1 MITVKLTEKER
12 DAVESM
18 TEFWWETGT
27 TFQTS
32 THGKFRTSDMKKLVK
47 KLGYVV

>member
-18 TEFWWETGT
+18 TEFWWGAGD

-32 THGKFRTSDMKKLVK
+32 THGKFRAKDMENLVK